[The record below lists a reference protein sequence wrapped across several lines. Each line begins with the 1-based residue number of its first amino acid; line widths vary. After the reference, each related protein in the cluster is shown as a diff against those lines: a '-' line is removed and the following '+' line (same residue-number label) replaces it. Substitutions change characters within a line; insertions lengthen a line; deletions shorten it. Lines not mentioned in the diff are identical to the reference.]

1 MEEENIIKVSKKEML
16 ELLNRALV
24 IFGSDEAS
32 DETKQ
37 ELFETLKA
45 VFSESYP
52 EIWEEAERDE
62 RREILRNSPAF
73 QAELEKLKSI
83 GQPEKIISVICKQL
97 GLPVSKVAKNA
108 PALLN
113 GDIDGVKVASR
124 KGGKPVLV
132 NVMTLKDVSLPE
144 RITKRDCYINT
155 VCASLFEAGNSV
167 ITPEMIYR
175 TLNGINSE
183 TGISPQAIASITRSI
198 NKQRLIDIQID
209 CSEQAKLY
217 GLQGAIFRGYM
228 LPCDVVEV
236 ETANGFKKTAYRLL
250 KMPPIYE
257 YSKAFKHI
265 RTIPAEITSIN
276 ALRGS
281 DEITTIKFYLLEQIE
296 SMRGNGR
303 NNTMLYST
311 IFTACEIDINN
322 RKAAKKYR
330 DYIKQMLAQWT
341 EQQYI
346 NGWRENKKGQA
357 FESVTIEL

>member
-1 MEEENIIKVSKKEML
+1 MEEKKRVTKEEFL
-16 ELLNRALV
+16 ELLERTRLL
-24 IFGSDEAS
+24 IESDKTSE
-32 DETKQ
+32 ETKQ
-37 ELFETLKA
+37 ELFEA
-45 VFSESYP
+45 IAEICRENFP
-52 EIWEEAERDE
+52 ETWEEAEREE
-62 RREILRNSPAF
+62 RREVLRNSAAF
-73 QAELEKLKSI
+73 QAALAELKKQ
-83 GQPEKIISVICKQL
+83 GQPEKIISVICDKL

-113 GDIDGVKVASR
+113 GEIDGVKVASV

-132 NVMTLKDVSLPE
+132 NVMTLKDVALPE

-155 VCASLFEAGNSV
+155 VCASLLEAGNSV

-175 TLNGINSE
+175 TLNGLPA
-183 TGISPQAIASITRSI
+183 GAYVSPQAVAAITRSI
-198 NKQRLIDIQID
+198 NKQRLVDVQID

-236 ETANGFKKTAYRLL
+236 ETANGYKKTAYRLL

-303 NNTMLYST
+303 NNTMLYNT
-311 IFTACEIDINN
+311 IFTACEIETNGN
-322 RKAAKKYR
+322 RTLAKRYR
-330 DYIKQMLAQWT
+330 DYIKQMLAQWQ

-346 NGWRENKKGQA
+346 SGWRENKKGQS